1 MSRVVIG
8 IAAGITVLTV
18 IISLLVYMNVSTTG
32 SRSEDGKTLN
42 LSITIGGRPIE
53 NGSVVTAIDEN
64 NDGKPIQL
72 IAVCEGENTKL
83 VSCTWIPL
91 EEAKRTPEEKALA
104 ERAK

>member
-1 MSRVVIG
+1 MIG

-72 IAVCEGENTKL
+72 IAGCEGENTKL

>member
-42 LSITIGGRPIE
+42 LSITIGGRPIK

>member
-1 MSRVVIG
+1 MIG

-64 NDGKPIQL
+64 NDGKPIHL

>member
-18 IISLLVYMNVSTTG
+18 IISQLVYMNVSTTG

-42 LSITIGGRPIE
+42 LSITVGGRPIE
-53 NGSVVTAIDEN
+53 DGTIVTAIDEN

>member
-1 MSRVVIG
+1 MSKMLLG
-8 IAAGITVLTV
+8 IATGVTVLTV

>member
-1 MSRVVIG
+1 MIG